1 MSKMPPA
8 LFSPDRKYRFL
19 LTRRVGPGERAVNFL
34 MLNPST
40 ADEECNDPTISR
52 CVGFARTWGFAW
64 LLVTNLSPFRAARP
78 RDLLEHGPS
87 PTPWRG
93 GTWRRRSM
101 RRRSRASSCSPTAI
115 AASGRAGPGGPS
127 LSSKRGASRP
137 TRWESPCRGTR
148 AIPSTS
154 GEIPGPSGSALQRE
168 CWGSW
173 PPGDLTTEALGGIV
187 HFGLT
192 T

>member
-1 MSKMPPA
+1 MPNDGQNMNKMPPA

-78 RDLLEHGPS
+78 RDLLEHGPE
-87 PTPWRG
+87 PAAVA
-93 GTWRRRSM
+93 RRNL
-101 RRRSRASSCSPTAI
+101 AETLD
-115 AASGRAGPGGPS
+115 AASKSRLVVLAYGNSGEWEGRARS
-127 LSSKRGASRP
+127 TLAVLQERGVE
-137 TRWESPCRGTR
+137 TH
-148 AIPSTS
+148 
-154 GEIPGPSGSALQRE
+154 
-168 CWGSW
+168 
-173 PPGDLTTEALGGIV
+173 ALGVTAQGHPRHPLYV
-187 HFGLT
+187 RGDTRPVRFSAA
-192 T
+192 